1 MKTNRIILCL
11 LLSLFISMSCKKE
24 EVNTQTK
31 NAAKTQDSLNRILP
45 KEKQVV
51 VNNDLKSFVLS
62 CGSGCAMTYTSE
74 GVTGNLPDLKVKFK
88 VEMYVDEQLSDTYNE
103 IYIFSYNQSNQI
115 ENIHLEGKNDNVL
128 KTLLPDAQRSFKEF
142 ADGLITEN
150 SKISASGSESSKII
164 YNKKNDPKTVSYKTI
179 ETSSIKGLEKFSCNQ
194 NKTRYIPLPDKS
206 DIKLLLVP
214 QDCGDFQYRYYLIAI
229 KNNKVNGDLYVEG
242 EWNEPDNEED
252 NEMRSFS
259 IDDNYNI
266 TVNIK
271 TSDSSTSE
279 KYIITDNGTFVK
291 K

>member
-1 MKTNRIILCL
+1 
-11 LLSLFISMSCKKE
+11 MSCKKE